1 MFVHF
6 VLGWGGKFCWHRQR
20 GARRK
25 KFKDLCVRGLT
36 YMNRKQMW
44 KIIEE
49 KGLFEKANGVEKKQ
63 EKRKWQRKKKRIRGY
78 SG

>member
-1 MFVHF
+1 
-6 VLGWGGKFCWHRQR
+6 
-20 GARRK
+20 
-25 KFKDLCVRGLT
+25 
-36 YMNRKQMW
+36 MNRKQMW